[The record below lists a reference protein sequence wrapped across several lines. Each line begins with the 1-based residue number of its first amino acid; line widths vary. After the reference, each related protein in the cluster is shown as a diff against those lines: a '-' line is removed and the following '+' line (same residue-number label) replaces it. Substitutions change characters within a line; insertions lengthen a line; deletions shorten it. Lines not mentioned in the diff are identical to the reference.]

1 MWKKSCIFGY
11 RDMEYETV
19 FWVDDERDPF
29 SEEWK
34 PVATNKKFIHSAEPM
49 IVWLKSYGEFTTFVD
64 IATFNGGNLWFPT
77 LVCFDHDL
85 GGEKS
90 GLDCAKYLVN
100 VCMEHNLELPHY
112 TCHSSNPAG
121 RENIL
126 SYLDS
131 YKKSLQ

>member
-1 MWKKSCIFGY
+1 MWKKYRVFGY
-11 RDMEYETV
+11 NNMNEETV

-29 SEEWK
+29 SDVWH
-34 PVATNKKFIHSAEPM
+34 PVATNKKFIHGEPM
-49 IVWLKSYGEFTTFVD
+49 IVWFKSYKEFVAWVNMVVTD
-64 IATFNGGNLWFPT
+64 EGRRWYPT

-85 GGEKS
+85 GTEKT

-100 VCMEHNLELPHY
+100 ACMEHNLELPHY

-126 SYLDS
+126 SYLNS
-131 YKKSLQ
+131 YIKSLQ